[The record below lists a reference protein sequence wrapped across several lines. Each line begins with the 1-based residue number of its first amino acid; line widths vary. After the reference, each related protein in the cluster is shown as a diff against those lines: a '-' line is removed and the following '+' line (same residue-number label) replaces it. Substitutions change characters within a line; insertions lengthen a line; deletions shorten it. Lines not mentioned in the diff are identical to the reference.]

1 MSKVLNLSEIIQVWY
16 IQNKIEKIESKRIMK
31 QEKNIGS

>member
-1 MSKVLNLSEIIQVWY
+1 MSKVLNLSETIQVWY